1 MHAEQYETGLGTF
14 NLNLPMRNLA
24 RNIMVGL
31 AIGVVLLLIFTVIEA
46 LGRDGITFDRNYMMN
61 AGYTMLYAT
70 VLTIINSFF
79 FDYINT
85 RIDWKK
91 NPSYRIL
98 IGAIGSIILTMIGI
112 FLIRIVIEIFIEGEN
127 WGTFI
132 GGERAIYYVVALLI
146 TVVCSIFFHAV
157 YFYKALQEKKVKEQ
171 KIIAGTASAKFDALK
186 NQLDPHFL
194 FNSLNVLTS
203 LIEEDQ
209 HQAQN
214 FTTALS
220 KVYRYV
226 LEQKNKDLVSVDEE
240 LEFARTYVRLL
251 KMRFEDSIQFEIPEK
266 SKYPEGKIV
275 PLSLQLLLEN
285 AVKHNVV
292 SANRPLSIRVFE
304 DQGTLV
310 VQNNLQEKE
319 VVKKSSGVGLR
330 NIQQRYNLLTSRQ
343 VDIQKSARDFGVR
356 LPILT
361 RQIATM
367 ETQKTYIKDKR
378 YQKAKE
384 RVEAIKG
391 FYGNLF
397 AYMLVIPFLIWL
409 NTRTT
414 DFPWAIFPI
423 VFWGLG
429 LITHGMEAY
438 GMNPLWGKRWE
449 ERKIREFMDQD
460 DS

>member
-1 MHAEQYETGLGTF
+1 
-14 NLNLPMRNLA
+14 MRYLA
-24 RNIMVGL
+24 RNIMIGL
-31 AIGVVLLLIFTVIEA
+31 AIGVVLLLIFTLIEA
-46 LGRDGITFDRNYMMN
+46 LGRDGITFDRNYLVN

-70 VLTIINSFF
+70 VLTILNSFF

-85 RIDWKK
+85 KFDWKK
-91 NPSYRIL
+91 NASYRIL
-98 IGAIGSIILTMIGI
+98 IGAVGSIILTMAGIFVVRVVIGI
-112 FLIRIVIEIFIEGEN
+112 LIEDLDWE
-127 WGTFI
+127 TFI
-132 GGERAIYYVVALLI
+132 ARERALYYLIALLI
-146 TVVCSIFFHAV
+146 TIVCSIFFHAV

-203 LIEEDQ
+203 LIEEDPT
-209 HQAQN
+209 QAQN

-226 LEQKNKDLVSVDEE
+226 LEQKNKELVSVDEE
-240 LEFARTYVRLL
+240 LEFARTYVKLL
-251 KMRFEDSIQFEIPEK
+251 KMRFEDSIRFEIPET
-266 SKYPEGKIV
+266 SSIPEGKIV

-292 SANRPLSIRVFE
+292 SATRPLTIKVYE
-304 DQGTLV
+304 ENGALIV
-310 VQNNLQEKE
+310 KNNLQEKQ

-330 NIQQRYNLLTSRQ
+330 NIQQRYKLLTSRL
-343 VDIQKSARDFGVR
+343 VDVHKEGENFWVS

-361 RQIATM
+361 RQVAQM

-397 AYMLVIPFLIWL
+397 AYMIVIPFLIWL

-414 DFPWAIFPI
+414 DFPWVIFPM

-429 LITHGMEAY
+429 VIGHGMEAF
-438 GMNPLWGKRWE
+438 GMNPIWGKRWE
-449 ERKIREFMDQD
+449 ERKIREFMEKD
-460 DS
+460 DV